1 MSFDEAW
8 VLASRGQRIHPTP
21 LAVAVASGSACF
33 VSACPSAP
41 AFRSNKKNHQSAVVT
56 GFRLLSAEMA
66 GALMICCAVLLFG
79 LDYGTRICFLGEGHV
94 GLGLLQ
100 VSCRRHG
107 VGAAGT

>member
-1 MSFDEAW
+1 M
-8 VLASRGQRIHPTP
+8 
-21 LAVAVASGSACF
+21 AVAVGVALALLLPAQ
-33 VSACPSAP
+33 VPSAQCPVPLP
-41 AFRSNKKNHQSAVVT
+41 AGVTKKITSRHSAVVT

-66 GALMICCAVLLFG
+66 GALMICCAVLIFG

-100 VSCRRHG
+100 VSCPRHG